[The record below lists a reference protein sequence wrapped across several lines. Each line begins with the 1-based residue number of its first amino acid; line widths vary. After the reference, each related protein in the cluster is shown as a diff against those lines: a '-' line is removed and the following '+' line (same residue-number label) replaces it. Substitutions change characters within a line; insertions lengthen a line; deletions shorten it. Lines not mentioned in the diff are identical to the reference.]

1 MKNSLFFLLVF
12 IFILSACTNTET
24 NSQPDFLIKNIDT
37 TVNPADDFFNYA
49 AGNWAK
55 NTPIP
60 EEESGWG
67 RGNMVQEE
75 IYLRLRKINEDAAN
89 DKSARGIAKKIGDF

>member
-12 IFILSACTNTET
+12 IFILSACTNGET

-37 TVNPADDFFNYA
+37 TVSPADDFFDYA
-49 AGNWAK
+49 IGNWAK

-60 EEESGWG
+60 EEESAWG
-67 RGNMVQEE
+67 IGNMVQEE
-75 IYLRLRKINEDAAN
+75 IYSRLRKINEKALN
-89 DKSARGIAKKIGDF
+89 KRSNTRIEQKI